1 MEQSTLNLL
10 GHLSF
15 FMTSISFLM
24 KDMILLRSLAIVSCG
39 LGIAYNYHVVSNPL
53 WLVIFWLSLFLCI
66 NIYQIGKIV
75 IGQKPIKLNERERT
89 MHGNSFGS
97 FSAHVFK
104 NLLDLGKWESETE
117 GTILTKEGESVR
129 KLFFIY
135 SGEVEVTKNNQEIAR
150 LSAGSLV
157 GEMSFL
163 RQKTAS
169 ATTKITKETIFFSWP
184 HKKLRTHL
192 SRNPMM
198 KVAMM
203 TALNSDL
210 LKKLAD

>member
-75 IGQKPIKLNERERT
+75 IGQKPIKLNEERT

-97 FSAHVFK
+97 FSAYEFK
-104 NLLDLGKWESETE
+104 NLLDLGEWESETE

-157 GEMSFL
+157 GEMSFI

-184 HKKLRTHL
+184 HKKLRAHL

>member
-1 MEQSTLNLL
+1 
-10 GHLSF
+10 
-15 FMTSISFLM
+15 
-24 KDMILLRSLAIVSCG
+24 MILLRSLAIVSCG

-97 FSAHVFK
+97 FSAYEFK
-104 NLLDLGKWESETE
+104 NLLDLGEWESETE

-135 SGEVEVTKNNQEIAR
+135 SGEVEVAKNNQEIAR

-157 GEMSFL
+157 GEMSFIG
-163 RQKTAS
+163 QKTAS

-184 HKKLRTHL
+184 HKKLRAHL

>member
-39 LGIAYNYHVVSNPL
+39 LGIAYNYHVVSHMAGNF
-53 WLVIFWLSLFLCI
+53 LVITFLCI

-75 IGQKPIKLNERERT
+75 IGQKPIKLNERERK

-97 FSAHVFK
+97 FSAHEFK